1 MPKSLFCLDTSPKPP
16 LRRFS
21 FAQNP
26 PLPPLPH
33 SFSVI

>member
-1 MPKSLFCLDTSPKPP
+1 MPKSLFFLDTSPKPP

-26 PLPPLPH
+26 SLLPLHH
-33 SFSVI
+33 SISVI